1 MQRTTPLILVV
12 DHDAAS
18 LAVYDELLRSVG
30 YATIGCQTARE
41 AQRRIYTDWPDL
53 LLVDLHLDWYE
64 AGWDLLC
71 LLRQEKATTATPVI
85 VYSADRQRLRARQ
98 RQLQE
103 WHCGILEKPISTG
116 QLLSAVQAALA
127 VAPPAHH
134 RRRGRVAGRHAPR
147 HHRHRRR

>member
-1 MQRTTPLILVV
+1 MQRTTPVILVV

-18 LAVYDELLRSVG
+18 LAVCDELLRSVG

-41 AQRRIYTDWPDL
+41 AQRRIDTDRPNL

-71 LLRQEKATTATPVI
+71 LLRQERATAATPVI
-85 VYSADRQRLRARQ
+85 VSSADRQRLRVRQ

-103 WHCGILEKPISTG
+103 WQCGILEKPFSTG
-116 QLLSAVQAALA
+116 QLLTAVQAALA
-127 VAPPAHH
+127 MAALRSRAV
-134 RRRGRVAGRHAPR
+134 GE
-147 HHRHRRR
+147 